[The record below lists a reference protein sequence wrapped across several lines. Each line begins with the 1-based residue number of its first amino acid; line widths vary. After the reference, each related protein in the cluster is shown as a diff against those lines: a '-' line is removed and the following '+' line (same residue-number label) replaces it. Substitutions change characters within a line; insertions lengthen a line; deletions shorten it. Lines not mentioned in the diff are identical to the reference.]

1 MCKRIQHS
9 IWQQRKTKSV
19 VDIYLIIGQPGKLKK
34 ARDINK
40 TKTKKSERY

>member
-34 ARDINK
+34 QEIL
-40 TKTKKSERY
+40 TKQSEN